1 MKKQFINE
9 AKRMQQLA
17 GIQLNE
23 NLTKGT
29 RYFIVIIF
37 EGDDDEL
44 GSMKGINAS
53 TPQEFDQKL
62 ADMYGKDTLVNNIK
76 AYPDDTYWTF
86 YEVSSEPEMNR
97 IVQMSKE
104 WVTNLGSEEEK
115 QLETIS
121 KQGKTYQDVISSFN

>member
-9 AKRMQQLA
+9 VKRMQQLA

-23 NLTKGT
+23 NLTEGT

-76 AYPDDTYWTF
+76 AHPNDTYWTF

-121 KQGKTYQDVISSFN
+121 KQGKTYQDIISSFN